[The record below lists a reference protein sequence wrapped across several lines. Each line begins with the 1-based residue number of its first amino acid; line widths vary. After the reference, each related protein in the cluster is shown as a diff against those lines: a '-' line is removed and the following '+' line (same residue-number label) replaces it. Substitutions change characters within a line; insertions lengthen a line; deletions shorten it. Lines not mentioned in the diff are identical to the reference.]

1 MATDPYATLGV
12 ARDASPDDIKRA
24 YKKLA
29 RANHPDLNPGQP
41 EREAK
46 FKAISTANTL
56 LSDPARR
63 ARFDAGEID
72 AEGQERAP
80 PPPRYREYA
89 ESRAGERYAGRP
101 DYDDIFADLFEAR
114 ARAASAPRPGADRSY
129 RLTIPFLAAIQ
140 GSSET
145 LTLPGGRTLTV
156 KIPPGVE
163 AGQILKLRGQGDAG
177 SNGGDSGDALITL
190 EIAPHALFRRDGA
203 DIRYELPVS
212 LGEAVL
218 GAAIHIPT
226 PSGPLRV
233 TLPAGSDSG
242 QAIRLRGKGVPAHGG
257 RPAGDLLLTL
267 KVVLGTPDP
276 ALAEFLR
283 EHPEAGG
290 ANPRAG
296 REWEA

>member
-1 MATDPYATLGV
+1 MAADPYVTLGV
-12 ARDASPDDIKRA
+12 ARDASAEDIKRA
-24 YKKLA
+24 YKKAA
-29 RANHPDLNPGQP
+29 RANHPDLHPGQP

-46 FKAISTANTL
+46 FKAISAANAL

-72 AEGQERAP
+72 AEGQEKA

-89 ESRAGERYAGRP
+89 ESHAGERYGGTP
-101 DYDDIFADLFEAR
+101 DFDDIFADMFEQR
-114 ARAASAPRPGADRSY
+114 ARANAAPRRGGDQSY
-129 RLTIPFLAAIQ
+129 RLTIPFLASIQ

-145 LTLPGGRTLTV
+145 LTLPGGKTLTV

-163 AGQILKLRGQGDAG
+163 PGQVLKLRGQGDPG
-177 SNGGDSGDALITL
+177 RNGGPAGDALIEL
-190 EIAPHALFRRDGA
+190 DIAPHPLFRRDGA

-212 LGEAVL
+212 LAEAVL
-218 GAAIHIPT
+218 GAAIPIPT

-242 QAIRLRGKGVPAHGG
+242 QQIRLRGKGVPAHGT

-267 KVVLGTPDP
+267 RVVLGTPDP

-283 EHPEAGG
+283 EHPSAAGES
-290 ANPRAG
+290 PRKG
-296 REWEA
+296 GEWDS

>member
-1 MATDPYATLGV
+1 MAADPYVTLGV
-12 ARDASPDDIKRA
+12 AHDASAEDIKRA

-46 FKAISTANTL
+46 FKAISAANAL

-72 AEGQERAP
+72 ADGQEKA

-89 ESRAGERYAGRP
+89 ESRAGERYAGGP

-163 AGQILKLRGQGDAG
+163 AGQVLKLRGQGDAG
-177 SNGGDSGDALITL
+177 RNGGQAGDALITL
-190 EIAPHALFRRDGA
+190 EIAPHPMFRRDGA
-203 DIRYELPVS
+203 DIRYDLPVS

-218 GAAIHIPT
+218 GAAIQIPT

-233 TLPAGSDSG
+233 TLPAGSDSD
-242 QAIRLRGKGVPAHGG
+242 QQIRLRGKGVPAHGE

-267 KVVLGTPDP
+267 RVVLGAADP

-283 EHPEAGG
+283 EHPDAGG
-290 ANPRAG
+290 ASPRQG
-296 REWEA
+296 GDWET

>member
-1 MATDPYATLGV
+1 MAADPYATLGV
-12 ARDASPDDIKRA
+12 ARDASAEDIKRA

-46 FKAISTANTL
+46 FKAISAANAL
-56 LSDPARR
+56 LSDTARR

-72 AEGQERAP
+72 ADGQEKAP
-80 PPPRYREYA
+80 QPRYREYA
-89 ESRAGERYAGRP
+89 DSRAGERYAGGP

-114 ARAASAPRPGADRSY
+114 ARAANAPRPGADRGY

-163 AGQILKLRGQGDAG
+163 AGQVLKLRGQGDAG
-177 SNGGDSGDALITL
+177 RNGGQPGDALITL
-190 EIAPHALFRRDGA
+190 DIVPHALFRRDGA
-203 DIRYELPVS
+203 DIRYDLPVS

-233 TLPAGSDSG
+233 TLPAGSDTD
-242 QAIRLRGKGVPAHGG
+242 QQIRLRGKGVPAHGD

-267 KVVLGTPDP
+267 RVVLGTADP
-276 ALAEFLR
+276 ELAQFLR
-283 EHPEAGG
+283 DHPEAAGASPRQGG
-290 ANPRAG
+290 D
-296 REWEA
+296 WEA

>member
-1 MATDPYATLGV
+1 MAADPYATLGV
-12 ARDASPDDIKRA
+12 ARDASPEDIKRA

-29 RANHPDLNPGQP
+29 RANHPDLHPGQP

-46 FKAISTANTL
+46 FKAVSAANAL

-72 AEGQERAP
+72 ADGQERAP

-89 ESRAGERYAGRP
+89 ESRAGERYAGGP

-114 ARAASAPRPGADRSY
+114 ARAANAPRPGADQSY

-145 LTLPGGRTLTV
+145 LTLPGGRTLNV

-163 AGQILKLRGQGDAG
+163 AGQVLKLRGQGDAG
-177 SNGGDSGDALITL
+177 RNGGQAGDALITL
-190 EIAPHALFRRDGA
+190 EIAPHPLFRRDGA
-203 DIRYELPVS
+203 DIRYDLPVS

-218 GAAIHIPT
+218 GAAIRIPT

-233 TLPAGSDSG
+233 TLPPASDSG
-242 QAIRLRGKGVPAHGG
+242 QQIRLRGKGVPAHGD

-267 KVVLGTPDP
+267 RVVLGTADP
-276 ALAEFLR
+276 ALAAFLR
-283 EHPEAGG
+283 DHPEAGG
-290 ANPRAG
+290 ASPREG
-296 REWEA
+296 GEWES

>member
-1 MATDPYATLGV
+1 MAADPYATLGV
-12 ARDASPDDIKRA
+12 ARDASPEDIKRA

-46 FKAISTANTL
+46 FKAISAANAL

-72 AEGQERAP
+72 AEGQETAP

-89 ESRAGERYAGRP
+89 ESRAGERYGGP

-114 ARAASAPRPGADRSY
+114 RRADSAPRRGADQSY
-129 RLTIPFLAAIQ
+129 RLTIPFTAAIL
-140 GSSET
+140 GATET
-145 LTLPGGRTLTV
+145 LTLPGGRTLSV

-163 AGQILKLRGQGDAG
+163 PGQVLKLRGQGDAG
-177 SNGGDSGDALITL
+177 RNGGPAGDALIAL
-190 EIAPHALFRRDGA
+190 DIAPHPLFRRDGA
-203 DIRYELPVS
+203 DIRYDLPVN
-212 LGEAVL
+212 LREAVL
-218 GAAIHIPT
+218 GAAIRIPT

-233 TLPAGSDSG
+233 TLPAGSDTG
-242 QAIRLRGKGVPAHGG
+242 QQIRLRGKGVPPHGD

-267 KVVLGTPDP
+267 RVVLGAADP
-276 ALAEFLR
+276 ALVEFLR
-283 EHPEAGG
+283 DHPAAAGETPREGEA
-290 ANPRAG
+290 
-296 REWEA
+296 WEA